1 MSGFSQV
8 LNSKLKEKSFSCN
21 LKCRYNW
28 FKSEKSRKSSS
39 SYFNS
44 IYECAVET
52 CKIRYSAKI
61 HEEPSVES
69 DPVTILVK
77 ALSTEEPDHPIETTS
92 LSGAAVRGETRI
104 NLGEKI
110 LAKGVT
116 EIYNELNVSQSQ
128 ILDGNQ

>member
-1 MSGFSQV
+1 
-8 LNSKLKEKSFSCN
+8 
-21 LKCRYNW
+21 
-28 FKSEKSRKSSS
+28 
-39 SYFNS
+39 
-44 IYECAVET
+44 
-52 CKIRYSAKI
+52 
-61 HEEPSVES
+61 
-69 DPVTILVK
+69 VTILVK